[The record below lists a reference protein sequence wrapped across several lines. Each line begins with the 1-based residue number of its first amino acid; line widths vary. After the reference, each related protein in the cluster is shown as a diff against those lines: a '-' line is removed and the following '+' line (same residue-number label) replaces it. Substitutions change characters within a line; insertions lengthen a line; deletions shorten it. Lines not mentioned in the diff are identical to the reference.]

1 MVPDIVSSP
10 QSSQAT
16 TDMDNAIIG
25 QAITQLKT
33 IFGGN
38 PTEGERNI
46 LLELQG
52 SSTMPREV
60 RKQVFSRARA
70 LAEKRLQ
77 FNNDRASDLRGGTYY
92 KPDRAPATGHNIDDL
107 LKKYGAP

>member
-1 MVPDIVSSP
+1 
-10 QSSQAT
+10 
-16 TDMDNAIIG
+16 MDNAIIG